1 MLNDYILKFLRLSED
16 FLISLG
22 NKKNNIDMKFQN
34 ANCRLYETN
43 NLEVCKEC
51 STCDEGTNDDILI
64 IEIKRG
70 IQVL

>member
-1 MLNDYILKFLRLSED
+1 MNIERLYFKIPEI
-16 FLISLG
+16 FRVI
-22 NKKNNIDMKFQN
+22 KKNDIDMKFQN

-51 STCDEGTNDDILI
+51 STCDEGTNDILI

-70 IQVL
+70 IQVLRLSTL